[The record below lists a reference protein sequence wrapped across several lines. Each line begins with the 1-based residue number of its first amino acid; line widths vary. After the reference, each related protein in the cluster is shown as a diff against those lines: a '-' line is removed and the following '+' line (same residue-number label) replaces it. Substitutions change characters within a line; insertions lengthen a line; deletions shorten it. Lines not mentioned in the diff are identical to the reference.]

1 MLLEDGKMV
10 EVSETLNVSASDFFD
25 AIIESVVYDACQ
37 ATGKNIRKSHLK
49 KGFSYSKK
57 IKNSFG
63 KKENSSVVIQE
74 FKAPSIYKVK
84 FEGSTGY
91 DIMTYKIESVEDEKI
106 TVRYSEDF
114 ISEFTVEGKSSKM
127 MEKLNNKRAQRR
139 AKKLLKNIEA
149 CIQNKQNTED
159 IQEEVEQ

>member
-1 MLLEDGKMV
+1 M
-10 EVSETLNVSASDFFD
+10 
-25 AIIESVVYDACQ
+25 
-37 ATGKNIRKSHLK
+37 
-49 KGFSYSKK
+49 
-57 IKNSFG
+57 
-63 KKENSSVVIQE
+63 
-74 FKAPSIYKVK
+74 K

-91 DIMTYKIESVEDEKI
+91 DIMTYKIESLEDEKI

-139 AKKLLKNIEA
+139 AKKLLKNIEVY
-149 CIQNKQNTED
+149 IQNKQNTED

>member
-1 MLLEDGKMV
+1 MV
-10 EVSETLNVSASDFFD
+10 EVSETLDVSASDFFD

-63 KKENSSVVIQE
+63 KKENSRVVIQE
-74 FKAPSIYKVK
+74 FEAPSIYKVK

-91 DIMTYKIESVEDEKI
+91 DIMTYKIESLEDEKI
-106 TVRYSEDF
+106 TVR
-114 ISEFTVEGKSSKM
+114 
-127 MEKLNNKRAQRR
+127 
-139 AKKLLKNIEA
+139 
-149 CIQNKQNTED
+149 
-159 IQEEVEQ
+159 

>member
-1 MLLEDGKMV
+1 MSG
-10 EVSETLNVSASDFFD
+10 N
-25 AIIESVVYDACQ
+25 
-37 ATGKNIRKSHLK
+37 RKK
-49 KGFSYSKK
+49 YSKEPFK
-57 IKNSFG
+57 ERFFILQKNQNSFG
-63 KKENSSVVIQE
+63 KKENSKVVIQE
-74 FKAPSIYKVK
+74 FEAPSIYKVK

-91 DIMTYKIESVEDEKI
+91 DIMTYKIESLEDEKI

-114 ISEFTVEGKSSKM
+114 ISEFAVEGKSSKM

-149 CIQNKQNTED
+149 YIQNKQNTED

>member
-1 MLLEDGKMV
+1 MGQKALKLTVVKNQLLLRSLHLLYITILSGKATEDWIC
-10 EVSETLNVSASDFFD
+10 TA
-25 AIIESVVYDACQ
+25 A
-37 ATGKNIRKSHLK
+37 ATN
-49 KGFSYSKK
+49 
-57 IKNSFG
+57 G
-63 KKENSSVVIQE
+63 KKENSRVVIQE
-74 FKAPSIYKVK
+74 FEAPSIYKVK

-91 DIMTYKIESVEDEKI
+91 DIMTYKIESLEDEKI

-149 CIQNKQNTED
+149 YIQNKQNTED

>member
-1 MLLEDGKMV
+1 ME
-10 EVSETLNVSASDFFD
+10 
-25 AIIESVVYDACQ
+25 
-37 ATGKNIRKSHLK
+37 R
-49 KGFSYSKK
+49 KK
-57 IKNSFG
+57 IQ
-63 KKENSSVVIQE
+63 EVVIQE
-74 FKAPSIYKVK
+74 FEAPSIYKVK

-91 DIMTYKIESVEDEKI
+91 DIMTYKIESLEDEKI

-149 CIQNKQNTED
+149 YIKINRIQKIYKKKWSNRLHLCFMIE
-159 IQEEVEQ
+159 

>member
-1 MLLEDGKMV
+1 
-10 EVSETLNVSASDFFD
+10 
-25 AIIESVVYDACQ
+25 
-37 ATGKNIRKSHLK
+37 
-49 KGFSYSKK
+49 
-57 IKNSFG
+57 
-63 KKENSSVVIQE
+63 
-74 FKAPSIYKVK
+74 
-84 FEGSTGY
+84 
-91 DIMTYKIESVEDEKI
+91 MTYKIESLEDEKI

-149 CIQNKQNTED
+149 YIQNKQNTED

>member
-63 KKENSSVVIQE
+63 KKENS
-74 FKAPSIYKVK
+74 IYKVK

-91 DIMTYKIESVEDEKI
+91 DIMTYKIESLEDEKI

-149 CIQNKQNTED
+149 YIQNKQNTED